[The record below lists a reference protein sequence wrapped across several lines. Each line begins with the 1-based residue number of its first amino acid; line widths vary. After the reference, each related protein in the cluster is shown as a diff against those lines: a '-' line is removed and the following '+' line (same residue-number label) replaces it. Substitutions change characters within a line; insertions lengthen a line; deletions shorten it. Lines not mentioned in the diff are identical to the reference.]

1 MTETNSCDTT
11 LLLLRGFDIFQHIT
25 DEEYE
30 ELDLVHN
37 YIEAANGEYIY
48 FPHQNRNKLYFA
60 KDGFIKLGY
69 VDEQGNEVI
78 KEIIQKGEVFGQLT
92 LEKNNQQDEFAQAYK
107 SDVSLCAFT
116 MEDFLRILQR
126 KPQMA
131 IAFSFH
137 LGNKL
142 RKVENRLLNILNK
155 DVKSRLVQLLLQ
167 LAADNN
173 SLIDNRAVID
183 KFLTHDD
190 IAKLIGSSRQTVTT
204 TINQFEKQGLI
215 TVSKKHITIN
225 DVSLLK
231 KLAGNDWLVVFK
243 SRGL

>member
-1 MTETNSCDTT
+1 MTEPNSCDST

-25 DEEYE
+25 DEEYQ

-37 YIEAANGEYIY
+37 YLEAANGEYIY

-69 VDEQGNEVI
+69 IDEAGNEVI

-92 LEKNNQQDEFAQAYK
+92 LEKNNDQDEFAQAYK

-116 MEDFLRILQR
+116 MQDFLRLLQR
-126 KPQMA
+126 KPEMA

-173 SLIDNRAVID
+173 SIVDNTASID

-204 TINQFEKQGLI
+204 TLNQFEKQELI
-215 TVSKKHITIN
+215 TISKKHIIIN
-225 DVSLLK
+225 DISAFKKVSE
-231 KLAGNDWLVVFK
+231 ADN
-243 SRGL
+243 

>member
-1 MTETNSCDTT
+1 MSDSNFCDST

-25 DEEYE
+25 EEEYE
-30 ELDLVHN
+30 ELALVHN
-37 YIEAANGEYIY
+37 YVEAASGAYIY

-69 VDEQGNEVI
+69 IDESGNEVI

-92 LEKNNQQDEFAQAYK
+92 LEKNNNQDEFAQAYK

-116 MEDFLRILQR
+116 MEDFIRILQR
-126 KPQMA
+126 KPEMA

-155 DVKSRLVQLLLQ
+155 DVKSRLAQLLLQ
-167 LAADNN
+167 LANDKNGVVNN
-173 SLIDNRAVID
+173 TAAID

-204 TINQFEKQGLI
+204 TLNQFEKENII
-215 TVSKKHITIN
+215 TVTKKEILIN
-225 DVSLLK
+225 DVAVLK
-231 KLAGNDWLVVFK
+231 KIGE
-243 SRGL
+243 G

>member
-1 MTETNSCDTT
+1 MAETKSCDST
-11 LLLLRGFDIFQHIT
+11 LLLIRGFDIFQHIT

-37 YIEAANGEYIY
+37 FLEASSGEYIY
-48 FPHQNRNKLYFA
+48 FPHQNHNKLYFA

-69 VDEQGNEVI
+69 IDEQGKEVI

-92 LEKNNQQDEFAQAYK
+92 LEKNNDQDEFAQAYK

-116 MEDFLRILQR
+116 MEDFLRLLQR
-126 KPQMA
+126 KPEMA

-155 DVKSRLVQLLLQ
+155 DVKSRLAQLLLQ
-167 LAADNN
+167 LAEDNSSIADNKA
-173 SLIDNRAVID
+173 LID

-204 TINQFEKQGLI
+204 TLNQFEKQELI
-215 TVSKKHITIN
+215 TVTKKHIEIN
-225 DVSLLK
+225 DISSLK
-231 KLAGNDWLVVFK
+231 KIADAA
-243 SRGL
+243 

>member
-1 MTETNSCDTT
+1 MAENQSCDST
-11 LLLLRGFDIFQHIT
+11 LLLLRGFDVFEHIT

-30 ELDLVHN
+30 ELGLIHN
-37 YIEAANGEYIY
+37 YLEANSGDYIY
-48 FPHQNRNKLYFA
+48 FPYQNRNKLYFT
-60 KDGFIKLGY
+60 KTGFIKLGY
-69 VDEQGNEVI
+69 IDEQGNEVI

-92 LEKNNQQDEFAQAYK
+92 LEKNNDQDEFAQAYK
-107 SDVSLCAFT
+107 SHVSLCAFT
-116 MEDFLRILQR
+116 MEDFIRLLQR

-142 RKVENRLLNILNK
+142 KKVENRLLNILNK

-167 LAADNN
+167 LAADNKTN
-173 SLIDNRAVID
+173 SGNRAVIE

-204 TINQFEKQGLI
+204 TLNQFEKKNLI
-215 TVSKKHITIN
+215 SISKNEILIN
-225 DVSLLK
+225 DLMLFK
-231 KLAGNDWLVVFK
+231 QAGENN
-243 SRGL
+243 

>member
-1 MTETNSCDTT
+1 MNDSNSCDST

-25 DEEYE
+25 EEEYE
-30 ELDLVHN
+30 ELALVHN
-37 YIEAANGEYIY
+37 YVEAASGEYIY

-69 VDEQGNEVI
+69 IDEAGNEVI

-92 LEKNNQQDEFAQAYK
+92 LEKNNDQDEFAQAYK

-116 MEDFLRILQR
+116 MEDFIRILQR
-126 KPQMA
+126 KPEMA

-155 DVKSRLVQLLLQ
+155 DVKSRLAQLLLQ
-167 LAADNN
+167 LAKDKNAVANN
-173 SLIDNRAVID
+173 TAAID

-204 TINQFEKQGLI
+204 TLNQFEKENIISI
-215 TVSKKHITIN
+215 TKKEILIN
-225 DVSLLK
+225 DIAGLK
-231 KLAGNDWLVVFK
+231 KIGE
-243 SRGL
+243 G

>member
-1 MTETNSCDTT
+1 MSQNYSCDST
-11 LLLLRGFDIFQHIT
+11 LLLLRGFDVFEHIT

-30 ELDLVHN
+30 ELGLIHN
-37 YIEAANGEYIY
+37 YVEAANGEYIY
-48 FPHQNRNKLYFA
+48 FPHQNRNKLYFT

-69 VDEQGNEVI
+69 IDEQGNEII

-92 LEKNNQQDEFAQAYK
+92 LEKNNDEDEFAQAYK
-107 SDVSLCAFT
+107 GHVSLCAFT
-116 MEDFLRILQR
+116 MEDFVRLLQR
-126 KPQMA
+126 KPEMA

-142 RKVENRLLNILNK
+142 KKVENRLLNILNK

-167 LAADNN
+167 LATDNK
-173 SLIDNRAVID
+173 SIVDNKAVIE

-204 TINQFEKQGLI
+204 TLNQFEKQELI
-215 TVSKKHITIN
+215 TISKKDIRIN
-225 DVSLLK
+225 DVGLLK
-231 KLAGNDWLVVFK
+231 KITEAG
-243 SRGL
+243 

>member
-1 MTETNSCDTT
+1 MTETNSCDSK
-11 LLLLRGFDIFQHIT
+11 LLLLRGFDIFEHIT
-25 DEEYE
+25 DQEYE

-37 YIEAANGEYIY
+37 FLEASDGEYIY
-48 FPHQNRNKLYFA
+48 FPFQNHNKLYFA

-69 VDEQGNEVI
+69 IDEQGNEII

-92 LEKNNQQDEFAQAYK
+92 LEKNNDKDEFAQAYK
-107 SDVSLCAFT
+107 SNVSLCAFT
-116 MEDFLRILQR
+116 MEDFLRLLQR
-126 KPQMA
+126 KPEMA

-155 DVKSRLVQLLLQ
+155 DVKSRLVQLFLQ
-167 LAADNN
+167 MASDNN
-173 SLIDNRAVID
+173 SVSGNTATIE

-204 TINQFEKQGLI
+204 TLNQFEKQNLI
-215 TVSKKHITIN
+215 TVSKKQIN
-225 DVSLLK
+225 IDDISAFK
-231 KLAGNDWLVVFK
+231 KIAEPD
-243 SRGL
+243 

>member
-1 MTETNSCDTT
+1 M
-11 LLLLRGFDIFQHIT
+11 LIRGFDIFQHIT
-25 DEEYE
+25 EEEYE

-37 YIEAANGEYIY
+37 FLEASDGEYIY
-48 FPHQNRNKLYFA
+48 FPFQNHNKLYFA

-69 VDEQGNEVI
+69 IDELGNEVI

-92 LEKNNQQDEFAQAYK
+92 LEKNNDQDEFAQAYK
-107 SDVSLCAFT
+107 SHVSLCAFT
-116 MEDFLRILQR
+116 MEDFLKILQR
-126 KPQMA
+126 KPEMA

-155 DVKSRLVQLLLQ
+155 DVKSRLVQLFLQ

-173 SLIDNRAVID
+173 GISGNIATIER
-183 KFLTHDD
+183 FLTHED

-204 TINQFEKQGLI
+204 TLNQFEKQNLI
-215 TVSKKHITIN
+215 SVLKKQVIIN
-225 DVSLLK
+225 DIVSFK
-231 KLAGNDWLVVFK
+231 KISEAVD
-243 SRGL
+243 

>member
-1 MTETNSCDTT
+1 MSENNSCDST
-11 LLLLRGFDIFQHIT
+11 LLLLRGFDIFEHIT

-30 ELDLVHN
+30 ELGLVHN
-37 YIEAANGEYIY
+37 FLEAANGEYIY
-48 FPHQNRNKLYFA
+48 FPFQNHNKLYFA

-69 VDEQGNEVI
+69 IDEAGNEII

-92 LEKNNQQDEFAQAYK
+92 LEKNNEADEFAQAYK
-107 SDVSLCAFT
+107 SNVSLCAFT
-116 MEDFLRILQR
+116 MEDFLRLLQK

-155 DVKSRLVQLLLQ
+155 DVKSRLIQLLLQ

-173 SLIDNRAVID
+173 SIADNRAVID

-190 IAKLIGSSRQTVTT
+190 LAKLIGSSRQTVTT
-204 TINQFEKQGLI
+204 TLNQFEKQHLI
-215 TVSKKHITIN
+215 TISKKNIAIN
-225 DVSLLK
+225 DVALFK
-231 KLAGNDWLVVFK
+231 KIGEGN
-243 SRGL
+243 

>member
-1 MTETNSCDTT
+1 VNDSNSCDST
-11 LLLLRGFDIFQHIT
+11 LLLLRGFDIFEHIT
-25 DEEYE
+25 EEEYI
-30 ELDLVHN
+30 ELALVHN
-37 YIEAANGEYIY
+37 YVEAASGEYIY

-69 VDEQGNEVI
+69 IDEAGNEVI

-92 LEKNNQQDEFAQAYK
+92 LEKNNNQDEFAQAYK

-116 MEDFLRILQR
+116 MEDFIRILQR
-126 KPQMA
+126 KPEMA

-155 DVKSRLVQLLLQ
+155 DVKSRLAQLLLQ
-167 LAADNN
+167 LAADKKAIVNN
-173 SLIDNRAVID
+173 TGVID

-204 TINQFEKQGLI
+204 TLNQFEKENII
-215 TVSKKHITIN
+215 TITKKEILIN
-225 DVSLLK
+225 DVAGLK
-231 KLAGNDWLVVFK
+231 RTGE
-243 SRGL
+243 G

>member
-1 MTETNSCDTT
+1 MNNSTSCDST

-25 DEEYE
+25 EEEYE
-30 ELDLVHN
+30 ELALVHN
-37 YIEAANGEYIY
+37 YVEAANGEYIY

-69 VDEQGNEVI
+69 IDEDGNEVI

-92 LEKNNQQDEFAQAYK
+92 LEKNNEQDEFAQAYK

-116 MEDFLRILQR
+116 MEDFIRILQR
-126 KPQMA
+126 KPEMA

-155 DVKSRLVQLLLQ
+155 DVKSRLAQLLMQ
-167 LAADNN
+167 LAKDKNAMVNN
-173 SLIDNRAVID
+173 TAVID

-204 TINQFEKQGLI
+204 TLNQFEKENIISI
-215 TVSKKHITIN
+215 TKREILIN
-225 DVSLLK
+225 DVAGLK
-231 KLAGNDWLVVFK
+231 KTGE
-243 SRGL
+243 G

>member
-1 MTETNSCDTT
+1 MTETNSCDSK
-11 LLLLRGFDIFQHIT
+11 LLLLRGFDIFEHIT
-25 DEEYE
+25 DQEYE

-37 YIEAANGEYIY
+37 FLEASDGEYIY
-48 FPHQNRNKLYFA
+48 FPFQNHNKLYFA

-69 VDEQGNEVI
+69 IDEQGNEII

-92 LEKNNQQDEFAQAYK
+92 LEKNNDKDEFAQAYK
-107 SDVSLCAFT
+107 SNVSLCAFT
-116 MEDFLRILQR
+116 MEDFLRLLQR
-126 KPQMA
+126 KPEMA

-155 DVKSRLVQLLLQ
+155 DVKSRLVQLFLQ
-167 LAADNN
+167 MASDNN
-173 SLIDNRAVID
+173 SVSGNTATIE

-204 TINQFEKQGLI
+204 TLNQFEKQNLI
-215 TVSKKHITIN
+215 TVSKKQISI
-225 DVSLLK
+225 DDISAFK
-231 KLAGNDWLVVFK
+231 KIAEPD
-243 SRGL
+243 

>member
-1 MTETNSCDTT
+1 VSENKSCDST

-25 DEEYE
+25 DEEYI

-37 YIEAANGEYIY
+37 YVEAANGEYIY

-69 VDEQGNEVI
+69 IDEAGNEVI

-92 LEKNNQQDEFAQAYK
+92 LEKNNDRDEFAQAYK
-107 SDVSLCAFT
+107 SNVSLCAFT
-116 MEDFLRILQR
+116 MEDFLRLLQR
-126 KPQMA
+126 KPEMA

-155 DVKSRLVQLLLQ
+155 DVKSRLAQLLLQ
-167 LAADNN
+167 LAVDNN
-173 SLIDNRAVID
+173 SIVENRAVID
-183 KFLTHDD
+183 KFLTHED

-204 TINQFEKQGLI
+204 TLNQFEKQDLI
-215 TVSKKHITIN
+215 TISKNNISIN
-225 DVSLLK
+225 DITQLK
-231 KLAGNDWLVVFK
+231 KTGE
-243 SRGL
+243 SS

>member
-1 MTETNSCDTT
+1 MKKTDQVTEPNSCDST

-25 DEEYE
+25 DEEYQ

-37 YIEAANGEYIY
+37 YVEAANGEYIY
-48 FPHQNRNKLYFA
+48 FPHQNSNKLYFA

-69 VDEQGNEVI
+69 IDDAGNEVI
-78 KEIIQKGEVFGQLT
+78 TEIIQKGEVFGQLT
-92 LEKNNQQDEFAQAYK
+92 LEKNNDRDEFAQAYK

-116 MEDFLRILQR
+116 MQDFLRLLQR
-126 KPQMA
+126 KPEIA

-173 SLIDNRAVID
+173 SIVENTASID

-204 TINQFEKQGLI
+204 TLNQFEKQQLI
-215 TVSKKHITIN
+215 TIAKKHIIIN
-225 DVSLLK
+225 DIRAFKKVSEE
-231 KLAGNDWLVVFK
+231 GN
-243 SRGL
+243 

>member
-1 MTETNSCDTT
+1 MTETNSCDSK
-11 LLLLRGFDIFQHIT
+11 LLLIRGFDIFENIT

-37 YIEAANGEYIY
+37 FLEAANGEYIY
-48 FPHQNRNKLYFA
+48 FPFQDHNKLYFT
-60 KDGFIKLGY
+60 KTGFIKLGY
-69 VDEQGNEVI
+69 IDEQGNEII

-92 LEKNNQQDEFAQAYK
+92 LEKNNDRDEFARAYK

-116 MEDFLRILQR
+116 MEDFLRLLQR
-126 KPQMA
+126 KPEMA

-173 SLIDNRAVID
+173 AITDNTAVIE

-204 TINQFEKQGLI
+204 TLNQFEKQKLI
-215 TVSKKHITIN
+215 TVSKKQISIN
-225 DVSLLK
+225 DISALK
-231 KLAGNDWLVVFK
+231 KIAESVN
-243 SRGL
+243 

>member
-1 MTETNSCDTT
+1 MTETKSCDTT
-11 LLLLRGFDIFQHIT
+11 LLLIRGFDIFEHIT
-25 DEEYE
+25 DDEYV

-37 YIEAANGEYIY
+37 FLEAANGEYIY
-48 FPHQNRNKLYFA
+48 FPFQNHNKLYFA
-60 KDGFIKLGY
+60 KEGFIKLGY
-69 VDEQGNEVI
+69 IDNEGNEII

-92 LEKNNQQDEFAQAYK
+92 LEKNNDRDEFAQAYK
-107 SDVSLCAFT
+107 SAVSLCAFT
-116 MEDFLRILQR
+116 MEDFLRLLQK
-126 KPQMA
+126 KPDMA

-173 SLIDNRAVID
+173 SINDNTAVID

-204 TINQFEKQGLI
+204 TINQFENQKLLTI
-215 TVSKKHITIN
+215 TKKHIHLN
-225 DVSLLK
+225 DISSLK
-231 KLAGNDWLVVFK
+231 KIGESVN
-243 SRGL
+243 

>member
-1 MTETNSCDTT
+1 MPDSHSCDST
-11 LLLLRGFDIFQHIT
+11 LLLLRGFDIFKHIT

-30 ELDLVHN
+30 TLDLVHN
-37 YIEAANGEYIY
+37 YVEASSGEYIY

-69 VDEQGNEVI
+69 IDEQGNEVI

-92 LEKNNQQDEFAQAYK
+92 LEKNNDQDEFAQAYK
-107 SDVSLCAFT
+107 SNVSLCAFT
-116 MEDFLRILQR
+116 MEDFLRLLQH
-126 KPQMA
+126 KPDMA

-167 LAADNN
+167 VAVDNN
-173 SLIDNRAVID
+173 SIINNRAVIE
-183 KFLTHDD
+183 KFLTHEDL
-190 IAKLIGSSRQTVTT
+190 AKLIGSSRQTVTT
-204 TINQFEKQGLI
+204 TLNQFEKQNLI
-215 TVSKKHITIN
+215 SITRKEICIN
-225 DVSLLK
+225 DVALFK
-231 KLAGNDWLVVFK
+231 KIGEPSD
-243 SRGL
+243 